1 MYRLKHMG
9 CIMSRCRVCKVD
21 ILDKTDKCPLCNNV
35 LEWDGIEREDLY
47 PNARIA
53 VKKYQM
59 LENIFL
65 FASIALWVVLFA
77 IDYLTDPEFLWS
89 FTVSLVIIYA
99 NVILRLTILG
109 KSSYMAKIIWTI
121 IIGMAFLI
129 EADILTGNHGWGV
142 NFAMPTAL
150 LIWDITLII
159 MMLFVNRRNWQSY
172 IIDQLTALLACAVIL
187 VLMLLDIIT
196 FPYYA
201 IAVQIF
207 TVLLFAGTMIIGDRK
222 ARAELIRR
230 FHW

>member
-1 MYRLKHMG
+1 MYRLKQMG
-9 CIMSRCRVCKVD
+9 CIMSRCRACKVD

-35 LEWDGIEREDLY
+35 LEWDGIEREPLY
-47 PNARIA
+47 PDARIA
-53 VKKYQM
+53 VRKYQF
-59 LENIFL
+59 LENVFL
-65 FASIALWVVLFA
+65 FASIALWVLLFV

-129 EADILTGNHGWGV
+129 EADYLTGNHGWGF
-142 NFAMPTAL
+142 NFAMPTAVL
-150 LIWDITLII
+150 LWDVALII
-159 MMLFVNRRNWQSY
+159 LMLFINRRNWQSY
-172 IIDQLTALLACAVIL
+172 IIDQLTALVACGVMLI
-187 VLMLLDIIT
+187 LMLFKVIT

>member
-1 MYRLKHMG
+1 MYRLKQMG

-142 NFAMPTAL
+142 NFAMPTAVL
-150 LIWDITLII
+150 LWDITLII

>member
-1 MYRLKHMG
+1 MYRLKRMG

-77 IDYLTDPEFLWS
+77 IDYLTNPEFLWS

-142 NFAMPTAL
+142 NFAMPTAVL
-150 LIWDITLII
+150 LWDIALII
-159 MMLFVNRRNWQSY
+159 LMLFVNRRNWQSY